1 VQRINIWNLVV
12 GDIINLVPGDIIPA
26 DCLVIK
32 ASEDFIVNES
42 TKDRNEDFKKSLQD
56 DPFLFSETVVIDG
69 TCKACVA
76 CVGQFSTRPMV
87 EPKLDTETKT
97 PLQESLTGLSKTF
110 TFIGLIMC
118 ILILIVSLV
127 ITFIYGAVDEE
138 VNGRDVVKK
147 VMDCITLSV
156 ILLIVAIPEGLPMVV
171 TVSLAFSVL
180 RMYEKDGVLV
190 KDLNAP
196 EILGQATEILIGKTG
211 TITTENMTVK
221 AFYAQDC
228 SCKNT
233 RPDTLLHSKM
243 TD

>member
-1 VQRINIWNLVV
+1 
-12 GDIINLVPGDIIPA
+12 
-26 DCLVIK
+26 
-32 ASEDFIVNES
+32 
-42 TKDRNEDFKKSLQD
+42 
-56 DPFLFSETVVIDG
+56 
-69 TCKACVA
+69 
-76 CVGQFSTRPMV
+76 MV

-221 AFYAQDC
+221 AFYAQD
-228 SCKNT
+228 
-233 RPDTLLHSKM
+233 
-243 TD
+243 